1 MRAELDFESLEA
13 WLNIDPSDLAPIDLA
28 ENIDRIDFPDSDL
41 KEESD
46 IVSAVIEPSR
56 LRRLVVGVAIIK
68 GSAFF

>member
-1 MRAELDFESLEA
+1 MRAELDLESFEA

-28 ENIDRIDFPDSDL
+28 ENIDLIDFPDSDL

-46 IVSAVIEPSR
+46 IVSAVIEPSL

-68 GSAFF
+68 GSAF

>member
-1 MRAELDFESLEA
+1 MSAELDFESFEA
-13 WLNIDPSDLAPIDLA
+13 WLNIDPSDLAPIDRA

-68 GSAFF
+68 GSAFL